1 MEVMDM
7 KKFVVIILLLLLLLL
22 PSTVFAIRPHYVYD
36 RADILTDV
44 EEFQIH
50 SFCEQVDQNTTVEIV
65 VVTLPNLVKYGGD
78 IDQARVTIFNEE
90 ALDGVK
96 GIGKTG
102 KDNGVLIVIAV
113 AERKWGIEVG
123 YGLEGNLTDSEAGRI
138 GRNKMVPE
146 LKNDNWF
153 VGLMAG
159 VKGVAE
165 EVTSPVGESGTEDA
179 LKINIPPEFW
189 WYVIVFLSG
198 VVFIYLGWKVLG
210 FVYDWN
216 EERVIR
222 NDQKKSIK
230 MRLDAHVVD
239 NIKLEE
245 EINRVAKIVQTYP
258 KWAQKE
264 VQELAKSCAKGWIDI
279 HTDLLDAKTYLQK
292 GNLYGAEKY
301 LKSVNE
307 TKSALQTILYS
318 MGPVKQDEIKI
329 YEKETP
335 KKLRTLDHRIKD
347 VDKFLQTK
355 KDEGLKV
362 TNQIALLKTIKYD
375 FPQLKDKLYS
385 KTKEPNK
392 KSIYQEILFT
402 LQTVNEMETSIN
414 QRLETRDRTNSRI
427 NLLPK
432 EITRVEKGIP
442 HAEEV
447 IVKLMG
453 KHPKEIWQP
462 LEFDMANLPARLVI
476 AKRELELAEQFND
489 MRVQNF
495 DVAEGKITNAEAIVM
510 EAKDKLE
517 HVFEVK
523 EDLHKT
529 KNDIPLRISSAESA
543 VANAKE
549 ITSHN
554 DVGREAKQLA
564 NEAETKLKSAKSTYD
579 SYTGSEIIN
588 WLVLAS
594 TLALAIKLSN
604 DAVTGAKNDKDRA
617 ITRRRK
623 RREEQERAR
632 QRSYARSSSSSGG
645 GYGGGFGGGFSG
657 GGGASGGF

>member
-1 MEVMDM
+1 MKHM
-7 KKFVVIILLLLLLLL
+7 KKLFVILSLLILVVI
-22 PSTVFAIRPHYVYD
+22 PSVFAIRPRYVYD
-36 RADILTDV
+36 RADILTDD
-44 EEFQIH
+44 EELQI
-50 SFCEQVDQNTTVEIV
+50 SALCEQVDINTTVEIV
-65 VVTLPNLVKYGGD
+65 VVTLPDLLKYGD
-78 IDQARVTIFNEE
+78 IDQARETIFNDEP
-90 ALDGVK
+90 LDGVK
-96 GIGKTG
+96 GIGKSG
-102 KDNGVLIVIAV
+102 KDNGVLIVVAV
-113 AERKWGIEVG
+113 SERKWGIEVG

-138 GRNKMVPE
+138 GRDKMVPE
-146 LKNDNWF
+146 LKDDNWYA
-153 VGLMAG
+153 GIMAG
-159 VKGVAE
+159 VEGVAE
-165 EVTSPVGESGTEDA
+165 EITSPAGESGTEDA
-179 LKINIPPEFW
+179 LEINIPPEFG
-189 WYVIVFLSG
+189 WYIIALLG
-198 VVFIYLGWKVLG
+198 AGVFIYLGWKVLG

-222 NDQKKSIK
+222 NERKKSIK
-230 MRLDAHVVD
+230 MRLDAHKTD

-245 EINRVAKIVQTYP
+245 EINRISKTVLTYP

-264 VQELAKSCAKGWIDI
+264 VQELAKACEKGWIDI
-279 HTDLLDAKTYLQK
+279 HTDLLDVKTYLQK

-318 MGPVKQDEIKI
+318 MGPAKQQEIKK

-335 KKLRTLDHRIKD
+335 KKLRTLNYRIKD
-347 VDKFLQTK
+347 VNKFLQTK
-355 KDEGLKV
+355 KDEGLEV
-362 TNQIALLKTIKYD
+362 TNQVALLKTVTYG
-375 FPQLKDKLYS
+375 FPQLKDKLYN

-402 LQTVNEMETSIN
+402 LQTVNGVETSIN

-427 NLLPK
+427 SLFPK

-442 HAEEV
+442 HAEKV
-447 IVKLMG
+447 ITKLMT

-462 LEFDMANLPARLVI
+462 LKTDIERLPTRLAI
-476 AKRELELAEQFND
+476 AKRELELAKQSND
-489 MRVQNF
+489 MRVQKF

-523 EDLHKT
+523 EELHKT
-529 KNDIPLRISSAESA
+529 KNNIPLRINSAESA
-543 VANAKE
+543 VVSAKE
-549 ITSHN
+549 ITSHS
-554 DVGREAKQLA
+554 DVGRKAKQLA
-564 NEAETKLKSAKSTYD
+564 NEAETKLKTAKSTYD

-617 ITRRRK
+617 MTRRRK

-632 QRSYARSSSSSGG
+632 QRSYARSSSSNGG
-645 GYGGGFGGGFSG
+645 WSGGGFGGGFSG